1 MTNLLR
7 ANFSRLKRDG
17 MFWSCVLTTLG
28 CSTGF
33 MVLWCLENAER
44 GALTDLDEFYFRFS
58 AAMGFF
64 YAMFTCLFLSVE
76 YGEGTIR
83 NKLAVGHT
91 RREVYL
97 SNFITVFAAS
107 LCMAAAWLIGGLA
120 GVPFLGF
127 LTIGPAGTALCIAII
142 IGFTSAFSAIYT
154 FIGMLN
160 DRRSAT
166 VITIAAW
173 LILVL
178 VSSIFENTLH
188 EPETITQMLVSVDG
202 GAPAAITEP
211 NPYYI
216 SGVQRA
222 IYEFV
227 VDFLPTGQSSSLQN
241 INIGHPL
248 RMLLSSLGI
257 TAAVTLGGLRLFQ
270 RKDLK

>member
-1 MTNLLR
+1 MSNLLR
-7 ANFSRLKRDG
+7 ANFYRLKRDG
-17 MFWSCVLTTLG
+17 MFWSCMLTVLA
-28 CSTGF
+28 CAIGF
-33 MVLWCLENAER
+33 MVLWCLEDAEKGFVR
-44 GALTDLDEFYFRFS
+44 DLDTFYFRLS

-97 SNFITVFAAS
+97 SHFLTVFLAS
-107 LCMAAAWLIGGLA
+107 LCIAAAWLAGGLA
-120 GVPFLGF
+120 GAPFLGF
-127 LTIGPAGTALCIAII
+127 LTLGPAGTALCLLIVV
-142 IGFTSAFSAIYT
+142 GFTAAFSAIYT

-166 VITIAAW
+166 VITISVW
-173 LILVL
+173 LALLL
-178 VSSIFENTLH
+178 VSSFFENALY
-188 EPETITQMLVSVDG
+188 EPEFSNPIMVFQDGVQMVG
-202 GAPAAITEP
+202 EQTP

-216 SGVQRA
+216 SGLQRA
-222 IYEFV
+222 VYEFI

-241 INIGHPL
+241 IKLDHPV
-248 RMLLSSLGI
+248 RMLLSSAFI
-257 TAAVTLGGLRLFQ
+257 TAVTTLSGLALFE

>member
-17 MFWSCVLTTLG
+17 MFWSCVLTVLA
-28 CSTGF
+28 CSIGF
-33 MVLWCLENAER
+33 MILWCLENAER
-44 GALTDLDEFYFRFS
+44 GTLTDLDEFYFRFS
-58 AAMGFF
+58 AATGFF

-83 NKLAVGHT
+83 NKLVVGHT

-97 SNFITVFAAS
+97 SHFITVFAAS

-127 LTIGPAGTALCIAII
+127 LTIGPVKTALCFAII
-142 IGFTSAFSAIYT
+142 VGFTAAFSAIYT

-160 DRRSAT
+160 GRRSAT
-166 VITIAAW
+166 VITIAVW
-173 LILVL
+173 FILFL
-178 VSSIFENTLH
+178 VSSFFENALH
-188 EPETITQMLVSVDG
+188 EPETITQALVSTDG
-202 GAPAAITEP
+202 GVPAAITEP

-216 SGVQRA
+216 SGIQRE

-241 INIGHPL
+241 INIDHPL

-257 TAAVTLGGLRLFQ
+257 TAAFTLGGLRLFE

>member
-17 MFWSCVLTTLG
+17 VFWVCVLTTLA
-28 CSTGF
+28 CSIGF

-58 AAMGFF
+58 AATGFF

-83 NKLAVGHT
+83 NKLTVGHT

-107 LCMAAAWLIGGLA
+107 LCIAAAWLIGGLA

-127 LTIGPAGTALCIAII
+127 LTIGPVGMALCFVII
-142 IGFTSAFSAIYT
+142 VGFTAAFSAVYT

-166 VITIAAW
+166 AVTIAVW

-178 VSSIFENTLH
+178 VSSFFENTLH
-188 EPETITQMLVSVDG
+188 EPEVITQMLVSTDG

-216 SGVQRA
+216 SGIQRE

-241 INIGHPL
+241 IKIGHPV

-257 TAAVTLGGLRLFQ
+257 TAAFTFGGLKLFQ

>member
-17 MFWSCVLTTLG
+17 MFWSCVFTVLA

-44 GALTDLDEFYFRFS
+44 GALTDLDEFYFRLS

-91 RREVYL
+91 RWEVYL
-97 SNFITVFAAS
+97 SHFITVFAAS
-107 LCMAAAWLIGGLA
+107 LCIAAAWLAGGLA
-120 GVPFLGF
+120 GAPFLGF
-127 LTIGPAGTALCIAII
+127 LTIGPAGTALCFII
-142 IGFTSAFSAIYT
+142 IVGFTAAFSAIYT

-166 VITIAAW
+166 VITIAVW

-178 VSSIFENTLH
+178 VSSFFENALH
-188 EPETITQMLVSVDG
+188 EPEFSNPIMVFQDGVQMVG
-202 GAPAAITEP
+202 EQTP

-216 SGVQRA
+216 SGIRRE

-241 INIGHPL
+241 INIDHPL

-257 TAAVTLGGLRLFQ
+257 TAAFTLGGLRLFE

>member
-7 ANFSRLKRDG
+7 ANFSRLKREG
-17 MFWSCVLTTLG
+17 VFWVCVLAVLA
-28 CSTGF
+28 CSIGF

-64 YAMFTCLFLSVE
+64 YAMCTSVE

-97 SNFITVFAAS
+97 SNFITVFVAS

-127 LTIGPAGTALCIAII
+127 LTIGPVGTVLCFAII
-142 IGFTSAFSAIYT
+142 IGFTAAFSAIYT

-166 VITIAAW
+166 VITVAVW

-188 EPETITQMLVSVDG
+188 EPEEIKQMLVSVDG
-202 GAPAAITEP
+202 GTPAAVTEP

-216 SGVQRA
+216 SGIQRT

-241 INIGHPL
+241 INIGHPV

-257 TAAVTLGGLRLFQ
+257 TAAFTLGGLRLFE

>member
-7 ANFSRLKRDG
+7 ANLFRLKRDS
-17 MFWSCVLTTLG
+17 MFWTCLFTVLG
-28 CSTGF
+28 CSIGF
-33 MVLWCLENAER
+33 MVLWCLENRER
-44 GALTDLDEFYFRFS
+44 GMLQDLDEFYFRLS
-58 AAMGFF
+58 AGMGFF
-64 YAMFTCLFLSVE
+64 YAMFTCLFLSAE

-97 SNFITVFAAS
+97 SHFLTVFSAS

-127 LTIGPAGTALCIAII
+127 TTIGFGRMMLCIAII
-142 IGFTSAFSAIYT
+142 IGYTAAFSAINT

-160 DRRSAT
+160 DRRSAM
-166 VITIAAW
+166 VITISVW
-173 LILVL
+173 LALVL
-178 VSSIFENTLH
+178 VSSFFENALH
-188 EPETITQMLVSVDG
+188 EPEFVSGVVMYVDG
-202 GAPAAITEP
+202 VEMADPEP

-216 SGVQRA
+216 SGIQRA

-241 INIGHPL
+241 INIDHPV
-248 RMLLSSLGI
+248 RMLLSSAGI
-257 TAAVTLGGLRLFQ
+257 TAAFTLGGLKLFS
-270 RKDLK
+270 RKDIK

>member
-17 MFWSCVLTTLG
+17 MFWSCVFTVLG
-28 CSTGF
+28 CSIGF
-33 MVLWCLENAER
+33 MVLWCLENKER

-58 AAMGFF
+58 TAMGFF

-83 NKLAVGHT
+83 NKLTVGHT

-97 SNFITVFAAS
+97 SSFLTVFAAS
-107 LCMAAAWLIGGLA
+107 LCMAAAWLVGGLA

-127 LTIGPAGTALCIAII
+127 LTIGAGGTLLCFAII
-142 IGFTSAFSAIYT
+142 IGYTAAFSAIYT
-154 FIGMLN
+154 FIGLLN

-166 VITIAAW
+166 VITIAVW
-173 LILVL
+173 LALML
-178 VSSIFENTLH
+178 VSSFFENALY
-188 EPETITQMLVSVDG
+188 EPEFSNPIMVFQDGVQMVG
-202 GAPAAITEP
+202 EATP

-216 SGVQRA
+216 SGIQRTV
-222 IYEFV
+222 YEFV
-227 VDFLPTGQSSSLQN
+227 VAFLPSGQSSSLQN
-241 INIGHPL
+241 INLTHPVW
-248 RMLLSSLGI
+248 MLLSSAGI
-257 TAAVTLGGLRLFQ
+257 TAAFTFGGLKLFE

>member
-7 ANFSRLKRDG
+7 ANFSRLKRD
-17 MFWSCVLTTLG
+17 MTFWVCVLAVLA
-28 CSTGF
+28 CSIGF

-64 YAMFTCLFLSVE
+64 YAVFTCLFLSVE

-83 NKLAVGHT
+83 NKLTVGHT

-97 SNFITVFAAS
+97 SSFLTVFAAS

-127 LTIGPAGTALCIAII
+127 LTIGPVGTALCFAII
-142 IGFTSAFSAIYT
+142 VGYTAAFSAIYT

-160 DRRSAT
+160 DRRSAM
-166 VITIAAW
+166 VITIAVW
-173 LILVL
+173 FILFL
-178 VSSIFENTLH
+178 VSSSFENVLH

-202 GAPAAITEP
+202 GAPAAVTEP

-216 SGVQRA
+216 SGIQRE

-227 VDFLPTGQSSSLQN
+227 VDFLPTGQSSSMQN
-241 INIGHPL
+241 INIGHPV

-257 TAAVTLGGLRLFQ
+257 TAAVTLGGLKLFE

>member
-17 MFWSCVLTTLG
+17 MFWSCVFTVLA
-28 CSTGF
+28 CSIGF

-44 GALTDLDEFYFRFS
+44 GALTDLDEFYFRLS

-127 LTIGPAGTALCIAII
+127 LTIGPVGTVLCFAII
-142 IGFTSAFSAIYT
+142 IGFTAAFSAIYT

-166 VITIAAW
+166 VITVAVW

-188 EPETITQMLVSVDG
+188 EPEEIKQMLVSVDG
-202 GAPAAITEP
+202 GTPAAVTEP

-216 SGVQRA
+216 SGLQRT
-222 IYEFV
+222 IYEIV

-241 INIGHPL
+241 INIGHPV

-257 TAAVTLGGLRLFQ
+257 TAAFTLGGLRLFE
-270 RKDLK
+270 RKNLK

>member
-7 ANFSRLKRDG
+7 ANFSRLKRDKT
-17 MFWSCVLTTLG
+17 FWLCVLTTLG
-28 CSTGF
+28 CSIGF

-76 YGEGTIR
+76 YGEGTVR

-97 SNFITVFAAS
+97 SNFLTVFAAS

-127 LTIGPAGTALCIAII
+127 LTIGPAGTALCIIII

-166 VITIAAW
+166 VITIAVW

-188 EPETITQMLVSVDG
+188 EPETIKQMLVSVDG
-202 GAPAAITEP
+202 GVPAAITEP

-216 SGVQRA
+216 SGLQRE

-257 TAAVTLGGLRLFQ
+257 TAAVTLGGLRLFE

>member
-7 ANFSRLKRDG
+7 ASFSRLKWDKT
-17 MFWSCVLTTLG
+17 FWVCVLTVLA
-28 CSTGF
+28 CSIGF
-33 MVLWCLENAER
+33 MILWCLENAER

-58 AAMGFF
+58 TAMGFF

-83 NKLAVGHT
+83 NKLTVGHT

-107 LCMAAAWLIGGLA
+107 LCMAAAWLVGGLA

-127 LTIGPAGTALCIAII
+127 LTIGPAGTALCFVII
-142 IGFTSAFSAIYT
+142 VGYTAAFSAIYT

-166 VITIAAW
+166 VITIAVW
-173 LILVL
+173 LALLL
-178 VSSIFENTLH
+178 VSSFFENTLH
-188 EPETITQMLVSVDG
+188 EPEMITQALVSTDG
-202 GAPAAITEP
+202 GIPAAMMEP

-216 SGVQRA
+216 SGIQRT

-227 VDFLPTGQSSSLQN
+227 VDFLPTGQSSSMQN
-241 INIGHPL
+241 INIGHPV
-248 RMLLSSLGI
+248 RMLLSSAGI
-257 TAAVTLGGLRLFQ
+257 TAAFTFGGLKLFQ

>member
-7 ANFSRLKRDG
+7 ANFSRLKKDQT
-17 MFWSCVLTTLG
+17 FWICVLTVLA
-28 CSTGF
+28 CSIGF
-33 MVLWCLENAER
+33 MILWCLENAER
-44 GALTDLDEFYFRFS
+44 GALPDLDEFYFRLS

-64 YAMFTCLFLSVE
+64 YAIFTCLFLSVE

-83 NKLAVGHT
+83 NKLAVGCT

-97 SNFITVFAAS
+97 SSFLTVFAAS

-127 LTIGPAGTALCIAII
+127 ITIGPARTALCFVII
-142 IGFTSAFSAIYT
+142 VGYTAAFSATYT

-166 VITIAAW
+166 VITISIW
-173 LILVL
+173 LILAL
-178 VSSIFENTLH
+178 VSSFFESALS
-188 EPETITQMLVSVDG
+188 EPEFYHPVMVFQDG
-202 GAPAAITEP
+202 VEISNAEP

-216 SGVQRA
+216 SGLQRT

-227 VDFLPTGQSSSLQN
+227 VDFLPTGQSSSMQN
-241 INIGHPL
+241 INIGHPV

-257 TAAVTLGGLRLFQ
+257 TAAFTLGGLRLFE

>member
-17 MFWSCVLTTLG
+17 MFWSCVFTVLA
-28 CSTGF
+28 CSIGF

-107 LCMAAAWLIGGLA
+107 LCMAAAWLVGGLA

-127 LTIGPAGTALCIAII
+127 LTIGPVGTALCFAII
-142 IGFTSAFSAIYT
+142 IGFTAAFSAIYT

-160 DRRSAT
+160 DRRSAM
-166 VITIAAW
+166 VITITMW

-188 EPETITQMLVSVDG
+188 EPEEIKQMLVSVDG
-202 GAPAAITEP
+202 GAPAVVTEP

-216 SGVQRA
+216 SGIQRE

-227 VDFLPTGQSSSLQN
+227 VDFLPSGQSSSLQN
-241 INIGHPL
+241 INIGHPV

-257 TAAVTLGGLRLFQ
+257 TAVFTLGGLRLFE

>member
-17 MFWSCVLTTLG
+17 TFWLCLLTVLG
-28 CSTGF
+28 CSVGF
-33 MVLWCLENAER
+33 IVVWCLENAER

-58 AAMGFF
+58 PAMGFF
-64 YAMFTCLFLSVE
+64 YAIFTCLFLSVE

-91 RREVYL
+91 RRVVYL
-97 SNFITVFAAS
+97 SSFLTVFAAS
-107 LCMAAAWLIGGLA
+107 LCIAAVWLIGSLA

-127 LTIGPAGTALCIAII
+127 LTIGPVGTALCFVII
-142 IGFTSAFSAIYT
+142 VGYTAAFSAIYT

-160 DRRSAT
+160 DRRSMT
-166 VITIAAW
+166 VITIAVW

-178 VSSIFENTLH
+178 VSSMFENTLH
-188 EPETITQMLVSVDG
+188 EPEFTTALMMTDGTQILN
-202 GAPAAITEP
+202 TEP

-216 SGVQRA
+216 SGLQRQ

-241 INIGHPL
+241 IKIDHPV
-248 RMLLSSLGI
+248 RMLLSSAGI
-257 TAAVTLGGLRLFQ
+257 TAAFTLGGLKLFE

>member
-17 MFWSCVLTTLG
+17 MFWSCVFTVLG
-28 CSTGF
+28 CSIGF
-33 MVLWCLENAER
+33 MVLWCLENKER

-58 AAMGFF
+58 TAMGFF

-83 NKLAVGHT
+83 NKLTVGHT

-97 SNFITVFAAS
+97 SSFLTVFAAS
-107 LCMAAAWLIGGLA
+107 LCMAAAWLVGGLA

-127 LTIGPAGTALCIAII
+127 LTIGAGGTLLCFAII
-142 IGFTSAFSAIYT
+142 IGYTAAFSAIYT
-154 FIGMLN
+154 FIGLLN

-166 VITIAAW
+166 VITIAVW
-173 LILVL
+173 LALML
-178 VSSIFENTLH
+178 VSSFFENCLY
-188 EPETITQMLVSVDG
+188 EPEEITQMLMSVDG

-216 SGVQRA
+216 SGIQRT
-222 IYEFV
+222 IYEIV
-227 VDFLPTGQSSSLQN
+227 VDFLPTGQSSSMQN
-241 INIGHPL
+241 INIGHPV
-248 RMLLSSLGI
+248 RMILSSLGI
-257 TAAVTLGGLRLFQ
+257 TAAFTLGGWKLFE

>member
-17 MFWSCVLTTLG
+17 MFWSCVLTVLA

-44 GALTDLDEFYFRFS
+44 GTLTDLDEFYFRFS

-76 YGEGTIR
+76 YSEGTIR

-127 LTIGPAGTALCIAII
+127 LTIGPAGTALCIIII

-216 SGVQRA
+216 SGLQRE

-248 RMLLSSLGI
+248 RMLLSSAGI
-257 TAAVTLGGLRLFQ
+257 TAAFTLGGLRLFQ

>member
-17 MFWSCVLTTLG
+17 MFWSCVFTVLA
-28 CSTGF
+28 CSIGF
-33 MVLWCLENAER
+33 MVLWCLDDAEKGFVR
-44 GALTDLDEFYFRFS
+44 DLDIFYFRLS

-127 LTIGPAGTALCIAII
+127 LTIGPVGTALCFVII
-142 IGFTSAFSAIYT
+142 VGFTAAFSAIYT

-160 DRRSAT
+160 DRRSAM
-166 VITIAAW
+166 VITISVW
-173 LILVL
+173 LILAL
-178 VSSIFENTLH
+178 VSSFFESALH
-188 EPETITQMLVSVDG
+188 EPEFFNSIMMVQDG
-202 GAPAAITEP
+202 AQVAGEQKP

-216 SGVQRA
+216 SGIQRT

-241 INIGHPL
+241 INIGHPV
-248 RMLLSSLGI
+248 RMLLSSLGV
-257 TAAVTLGGLRLFQ
+257 TAAFTLGGLRLFE

>member
-1 MTNLLR
+1 MRNLLR

-17 MFWSCVLTTLG
+17 IFWSCMLTVLL
-28 CSTGF
+28 CAAGF
-33 MVLWCLENAER
+33 MVLWCLEDADKGLVR
-44 GALTDLDEFYFRFS
+44 DLDTFYFRFS

-97 SNFITVFAAS
+97 SHLLTVFAAS
-107 LCMAAAWLIGGLA
+107 LCIALAWLTGGLA

-127 LTIGPAGTALCIAII
+127 LTLGPAETALCLAVAV
-142 IGFTSAFSAIYT
+142 GFTAAFSAIYT

-166 VITIAAW
+166 VITISVW
-173 LILVL
+173 LILL
-178 VSSIFENTLH
+178 LASGLMENALY
-188 EPETITQMLVSVDG
+188 EPEFATNVMMTVDG
-202 GAPAAITEP
+202 MQMANPEP

-216 SGVQRA
+216 SGLQRTV
-222 IYEFV
+222 YEFLT
-227 VDFLPTGQSSSLQN
+227 DFLPTGQSSSLQN
-241 INIGHPL
+241 IRLDHPA
-248 RMLLSSLGI
+248 RMLLSSAGI
-257 TAAVTLGGLRLFQ
+257 TAAFTLGGLRLFE

>member
-7 ANFSRLKRDG
+7 ANFSRLKREG
-17 MFWSCVLTTLG
+17 VFWVCVLTVLA
-28 CSTGF
+28 CSIGF

-107 LCMAAAWLIGGLA
+107 LCMAAAWLVGGLA

-127 LTIGPAGTALCIAII
+127 LTIGPVGTTLCFAII
-142 IGFTSAFSAIYT
+142 IGFTAAFSAIYT

-160 DRRSAT
+160 DRRSVT
-166 VITIAAW
+166 VITIAVW
-173 LILVL
+173 LILFL
-178 VSSIFENTLH
+178 ISGSFESALH
-188 EPETITQMLVSVDG
+188 EPEFTTALMMTDGTQILN
-202 GAPAAITEP
+202 TEP

-216 SGVQRA
+216 SGIQRT

-241 INIGHPL
+241 INIGHPV

-257 TAAVTLGGLRLFQ
+257 TAAFTLGGLRLFE

>member
-7 ANFSRLKRDG
+7 ANFSRLKRDR
-17 MFWSCVLTTLG
+17 MFWSCLFTVLG
-28 CSTGF
+28 CSVGF
-33 MVLWCLENAER
+33 MILWCLENRER
-44 GALTDLDEFYFRFS
+44 GALTDLDEFYFRIS

-91 RREVYL
+91 RREVYCANL
-97 SNFITVFAAS
+97 LTAFAAS

-127 LTIGPAGTALCIAII
+127 LTIGPARTMLCFAII
-142 IGFTSAFSAIYT
+142 VGYTAAFSTIYT
-154 FIGMLN
+154 LIGMLN

-166 VITIAAW
+166 VITISVW
-173 LILVL
+173 LALVL
-178 VSSIFENTLH
+178 VSSFFENALY
-188 EPETITQMLVSVDG
+188 EPEFSNPIMVFQDGVQMVG
-202 GAPAAITEP
+202 EQTP

-216 SGVQRA
+216 SGIQRE

-248 RMLLSSLGI
+248 RMLLSSAGI
-257 TAAVTLGGLRLFQ
+257 TAGFTLCGLRLFE